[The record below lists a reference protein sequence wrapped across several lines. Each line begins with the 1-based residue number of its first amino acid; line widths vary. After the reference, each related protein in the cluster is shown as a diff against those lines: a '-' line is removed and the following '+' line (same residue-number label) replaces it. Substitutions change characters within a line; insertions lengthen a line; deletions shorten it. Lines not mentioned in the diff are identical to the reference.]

1 MFLILC
7 NFFSLLLLKS
17 AVQIKLR
24 FFRNS
29 NVIYTFSASL
39 PGRYTSIQLKKEEI
53 PNAIAIPTEAI
64 VPEMGK
70 DKVFLYKSGKAEP
83 VEVTTGIRTDAEV
96 QIVRGLQVGDTIL
109 TSGTLQL
116 RLGLPVTLDN
126 ID

>member
-1 MFLILC
+1 
-7 NFFSLLLLKS
+7 
-17 AVQIKLR
+17 
-24 FFRNS
+24 
-29 NVIYTFSASL
+29 
-39 PGRYTSIQLKKEEI
+39 
-53 PNAIAIPTEAI
+53 
-64 VPEMGK
+64 MGK

-116 RLGLPVTLDN
+116 RTGLPVTLDN

>member
-1 MFLILC
+1 MRSPSRRKLLC
-7 NFFSLLLLKS
+7 QKWERIKFSCINQEK
-17 AVQIKLR
+17 
-24 FFRNS
+24 
-29 NVIYTFSASL
+29 
-39 PGRYTSIQLKKEEI
+39 P
-53 PNAIAIPTEAI
+53 
-64 VPEMGK
+64 
-70 DKVFLYKSGKAEP
+70 EP